1 MMSLDEGLGR
11 GAQQHKTAQYSH
23 HTDVIQEI
31 TSRAQI
37 TVKYGKPHHEVM
49 QFEYLVSLFLIWCNY
64 KFTQLSLKR
73 AEWLTKFLKTDQLQL
88 VTLPRAQFQYITAGN
103 L

>member
-1 MMSLDEGLGR
+1 VMSLDEGLGR

-64 KFTQLSLKR
+64 KFTQLSLK
-73 AEWLTKFLKTDQLQL
+73 K
-88 VTLPRAQFQYITAGN
+88 G
-103 L
+103 